1 MLLDVQSNFNSKN
14 TVCVRTSSAIQR
26 DAQMSCI
33 HITACHPCLNSASRP
48 QALLLDK
55 KSTWFSTYP
64 GMKILK
70 ISLKRTSAA
79 FRHQRS
85 APVCLFGG
93 KGKSENEASPWKSL
107 EKAMGN
113 LKKERSVE
121 DVLKQQIQKQE
132 YYDGG
137 NGGKTPGGSGGG
149 GGDGFGE
156 SEDES
161 LSGMLD
167 EFMQVVLATIG
178 FVFLYIYIIDGADIT
193 VLARDYIK
201 FLFGGQKSYRLRRAM
216 YQWKMFFKMLTEKK
230 EDDDPYWLEREILN
244 TPTWYDSPVKY
255 RRLKA
260 YLDSKSYN

>member
-1 MLLDVQSNFNSKN
+1 
-14 TVCVRTSSAIQR
+14 
-26 DAQMSCI
+26 MSCI
-33 HITACHPCLNSASRP
+33 NITACGCQPCLSSASRAH
-48 QALLLDK
+48 ALLLDK
-55 KSTWFSTYP
+55 KSTWCSTYP
-64 GMKILK
+64 GTKLLK
-70 ISLKRTSAA
+70 ISMKRTSAT
-79 FRHQRS
+79 FVHQRS

-93 KGKSENEASPWKSL
+93 KGKSENEASPWKAL

-113 LKKERSVE
+113 LKKEQSVE

-132 YYDGG
+132 YFDDGG
-137 NGGKTPGGSGGG
+137 NGGKPPGGG

-167 EFMQVVLATIG
+167 EFMQVILATIG

-201 FLFGGQKSYRLRRAM
+201 FLFGGQKSYRLKRAM
-216 YQWKMFFKMLTEKK
+216 YQWKKFFQMLTEKQ

-244 TPTWYDSPVKY
+244 TPTWYDSPDKY

-260 YLDSKSYN
+260 YLDSKSRD

>member
-1 MLLDVQSNFNSKN
+1 MN
-14 TVCVRTSSAIQR
+14 
-26 DAQMSCI
+26 CI
-33 HITACHPCLNSASRP
+33 HITACHPCLNSASQA

-64 GMKILK
+64 GAKLLK
-70 ISLKRTSAA
+70 ITLKQTSATS
-79 FRHQRS
+79 RHQLS
-85 APVCLFGG
+85 APICLFGG

-113 LKKERSVE
+113 LKKEQSVE

-132 YYDGG
+132 YSDDGG
-137 NGGKTPGGSGGG
+137 NGGKTPGG

-167 EFMQVVLATIG
+167 DLIQVILATIG
-178 FVFLYIYIIDGADIT
+178 FMFLYIYIIDGADIT

-201 FLFGGQKSYRLRRAM
+201 FVFGGQKSYRLRRAM

-244 TPTWYDSPVKY
+244 TPTWYDSPIKY
-255 RRLKA
+255 RRLEA
-260 YLDSKSYN
+260 YLDSKSYD